1 MSSEKLWKIPLWSIP
16 IFVAH
21 GIEEYLTFSYNSIP
35 SFISIGQTFQV
46 SAQSGFLLFQLV
58 WWMALIISVVLIKKR
73 ISILA
78 QLSVLAL
85 GGVYIYELE
94 HIINA
99 VKMGSYYAG
108 LFTSIPLIIMGF
120 LFWKELVKVFIKK
133 SPH

>member
-1 MSSEKLWKIPLWSIP
+1 MSSDKLWKIPLWSIP

-21 GIEEYLTFSYNSIP
+21 GIEEYLTFSYSSIP

-46 SAQSGFLLFQLV
+46 SAQSGFLLFQLA
-58 WWMALIISVVLIKKR
+58 WWMVLIISVVLIKKR

-78 QLSVLAL
+78 QLLVLAL

-108 LFTSIPLIIMGF
+108 LLTSIPLLIMGF
-120 LFWKELVKVFIKK
+120 LYWKELLKGFTK
-133 SPH
+133 H